1 MLTILENAGWL
12 LLPILGHAFFWIG
25 LVNRIHGL
33 RLRHRVVLP
42 LQLFHFLWVP
52 LASVAW
58 IWAFG
63 LRGPRLL
70 AGGLPSDIPGTWRLA
85 GVVFSLLA
93 VTGLIR
99 WFLMRRRPPAPQII
113 SVRSTIHPIEEELAP
128 VPLRGRGRNWRWLS
142 LPGNESLTLEI
153 IELELALPRLPQE
166 WDGLRILH
174 LSDLHFT
181 GSVLRPYFDRLVE
194 LACERPVDMIA
205 FTGDLLDDERL
216 IDWIP
221 PTLGRLS
228 APLGCHFLLGNH
240 DWEWGDL
247 AGSRALLEHYGWND
261 AGRQPRRIE
270 YRGSTVMLTGDERP
284 WLGHGPDWSQAQAG
298 DFRLLLSHT
307 PDNIASARQSQV
319 DLMLAGHTHGGQ
331 ACLPAVGPIYSP
343 SLFGVKYAGGTF
355 DLPPVL
361 LQVSRGVGGLH
372 PWRWN
377 CRPEITFLTLR
388 PGLTKSASPAKSDP
402 EMTPQ

>member
-1 MLTILENAGWL
+1 MTDVLKSGGWL
-12 LLPILGHAFFWIG
+12 LLPIVGHALFWIG
-25 LVNRIHGL
+25 LVNRVHGL

-52 LASVAW
+52 LASLGW
-58 IWAFG
+58 IWG
-63 LRGPRLL
+63 LGFHGPRLL
-70 AGGLPSDIPGTWRLA
+70 EGGNPTDIPGHWRLVGIA
-85 GVVFSLLA
+85 FSLVA
-93 VTGLIR
+93 VSGIVR
-99 WFLMRRRPPAPQII
+99 WFLLRRRPPASQIVSI
-113 SVRSTIHPIEEELAP
+113 RCTIHEIEQELAS
-128 VPLRGRGRNWRWLS
+128 VPLRGRGKNWRWMS
-142 LPGNESLTLEI
+142 LPGNESLALDM
-153 IELELALPRLPQE
+153 IELELALPRLPPA

-181 GSVLRPYFDRLVE
+181 GSVLRPYFDRMVD
-194 LACERPVDMIA
+194 LALERPADLVV
-205 FTGDLLDDERL
+205 FTGDLLDDERFL
-216 IDWIP
+216 DWIP

-247 AGSRALLEHYGWND
+247 PGSRAVLEHCGWHD
-261 AGRQPRRIE
+261 AGKQTRRLE
-270 YRGSTVMLTGDERP
+270 YRGHPLILAGDERP
-284 WLGHGPDWSQAQAG
+284 WLGQGPDWSRAKAD

-307 PDNIASARQSQV
+307 PDNLASARRSGV

-331 ACLPAVGPIYSP
+331 VCLPFVGPIYSP

-355 DLPPVL
+355 DSPPVL
-361 LQVSRGVGGLH
+361 LRVSRGVGGLH

-388 PGLTKSASPAKSDP
+388 TGMAPRKPG
-402 EMTPQ
+402 